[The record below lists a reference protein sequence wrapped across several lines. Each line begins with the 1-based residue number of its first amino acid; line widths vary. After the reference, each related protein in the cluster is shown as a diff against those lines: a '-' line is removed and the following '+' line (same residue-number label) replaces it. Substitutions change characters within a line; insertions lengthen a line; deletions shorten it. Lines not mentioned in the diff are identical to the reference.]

1 MVKYDRTETTWSHT
15 TDTDVTRSY
24 IMIPASASARLAH
37 DIMMGRSPEM
47 KQLLVRSNIV
57 QIFVSKQTNTEKLSH
72 IRKVSTE
79 IIQLR

>member
-24 IMIPASASARLAH
+24 IIIPASASARLAH

-57 QIFVSKQTNTEKLSH
+57 QIFVSKQTNAEKLSH